1 MDQYDYQ
8 TLEINETS
16 EKEIYRFAYKE
27 VIEPI
32 RKVKQIYG
40 NSDWFKHEKDKSF
53 QTSIST
59 IYKTFNGVDL
69 FSGTSLKKNEILFDQ
84 FGRKRMAGNALVSLS
99 LMVAVSRPEE
109 KEIMT
114 KAVVNLINRKN

>member
-1 MDQYDYQ
+1 M
-8 TLEINETS
+8 
-16 EKEIYRFAYKE
+16 
-27 VIEPI
+27 IEPI

-59 IYKTFNGVDL
+59 IYKTFKGVDL
-69 FSGTSLKKNEILFDQ
+69 FSGTSLKKNGILFDQ
-84 FGRKRMAGNALVSLS
+84 FGRKRIAGNALVSLT

-114 KAVVNLINRKN
+114 KVVVNLINRKN